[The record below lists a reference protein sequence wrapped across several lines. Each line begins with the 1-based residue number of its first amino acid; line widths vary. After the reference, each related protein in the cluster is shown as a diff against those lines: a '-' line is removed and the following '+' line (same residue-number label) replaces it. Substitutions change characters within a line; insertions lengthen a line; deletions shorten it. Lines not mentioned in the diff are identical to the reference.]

1 MLICDY
7 IVVRIDGDY
16 AGLYKLPEGAEN
28 VDVTQMTPTEAD
40 LNFVARALLPENI
53 TEGCRVHYEMLTY
66 TLVE

>member
-16 AGLYKLPEGAEN
+16 AGLYKLPEGTEN

>member
-16 AGLYKLPEGAEN
+16 AGLYKLPEGAGS
-28 VDVTQMTPTEAD
+28 DVQVSATDAD

-53 TEGCRVHYEMLTY
+53 TEGCRGHYEMLTY